1 MRGRGLRFFVVL
13 LAAGAMAASSA
24 TGAAAGERRE
34 TRPDRRQ
41 QKAETREE
49 ASAVAVAAAKGEGS
63 AEPRRDTR
71 LARQLYKE
79 GTKLQRAG
87 DIEGAVERF
96 RAACEADPE
105 YPQGLFGLGKAY
117 QELFEREMRWY
128 AEAVDA
134 YDRLIALLLAAPE
147 DSWDRDLFL
156 VYFQQGLLFLKG
168 GEFERAARSLEKFLS
183 LSPDDLRAAD
193 ANNALGI
200 AQYYLNQYDLA
211 VGYFKKALDAD
222 PGNSAAR
229 FNLRSVFTRLTAYN
243 EAQVYF
249 RAKDYARALT
259 RLNQLKEYAPRYIP
273 GRRLEGT
280 ILVRTG
286 RVEEGLRVYREILS
300 IYPDHPLSY
309 WVRIET
315 AREMVALER
324 FDEAQELL
332 MDNLARFP
340 NVEDEQAR
348 REMTALLV
356 RIGTRR

>member
-1 MRGRGLRFFVVL
+1 LRLFVVL
-13 LAAGAMAASSA
+13 IAAGAMAASSA
-24 TGAAAGERRE
+24 TGAAAGERRD
-34 TRPDRRQ
+34 TRQ
-41 QKAETREE
+41 QTAGTRQK
-49 ASAVAVAAAKGEGS
+49 ASAVTVAAARGEGS
-63 AEPRRDTR
+63 AESRRDTR
-71 LARQLYKE
+71 EARRYFKE
-79 GTKLQRAG
+79 GTKRQRAG
-87 DIEGAVERF
+87 DIEGAVESF
-96 RAACEADPE
+96 RAACEADPA
-105 YPQGLFGLGKAY
+105 YPQALLGLGKAY
-117 QELFEREMRWY
+117 QELFEREMRRY

-134 YDRLIALLLAAPE
+134 YDRLTALLLATPQ
-147 DSWDRDLFL
+147 DSWDHELFQ
-156 VYFQQGLLFLKG
+156 VYFHQGLLFLKG
-168 GEFERAARSLEKFLS
+168 GEFERAARSLDKFLS

-211 VGYFKKALDAD
+211 VGHFKKALDLD

-229 FNLRSVFTRLTAYN
+229 FNLRSVFTRLSAYN

-249 RAKDYARALT
+249 RAKDYARALA

-356 RIGTRR
+356 RIGGRR

>member
-1 MRGRGLRFFVVL
+1 MRGRGSHFFVVL
-13 LAAGAMAASSA
+13 LAAGAVAASFA
-24 TGAAAGERRE
+24 TGAAAGDRRDV
-34 TRPDRRQ
+34 RPDRREQ
-41 QKAETREE
+41 MQKQGP
-49 ASAVAVAAAKGEGS
+49 AAADS
-63 AEPRRDTR
+63 AASVRRDSREAR
-71 LARQLYKE
+71 LHFKE
-79 GTKLQRAG
+79 GAKLHRAG
-87 DIEGAVERF
+87 DLEGAVEAY

-105 YPQGLFGLGKAY
+105 YPQALLGLGKAY

-134 YDRLIALLLAAPE
+134 YDRLTALLLAAPQ
-147 DSWDRDLFL
+147 DSWDRELFQ

-168 GEFERAARSLEKFLS
+168 GEFERAARSLDKFLS

-193 ANNALGI
+193 AYNALGI

-211 VGYFKKALDAD
+211 VGHFKKALDLD
-222 PGNSAAR
+222 PGNAAAR
-229 FNLRSVFTRLTAYN
+229 FNLRSVFTRLSAYN

-249 RAKDYARALT
+249 RAKDYDRALA
-259 RLNQLKEYAPRYIP
+259 RLNQLKEFAPRYIP

-324 FDEAQELL
+324 YDEAQELL
-332 MDNLARFP
+332 MDNLSRFP
-340 NVEDEQAR
+340 DVEDEQAR